1 MGVGI
6 WSNARSARPMSGMN
20 SSRRGHFN
28 THAAIEPAFTVLV
41 IEIIGWLAAALILAS
56 YVLLSLGKLEARG
69 AVYQWMN
76 VIGAGGFVLNSGYNG
91 AMPSAGL
98 NIVWA
103 MMGLYTLWSV
113 ARARRQA
120 HGPAG
125 DEGY

>member
-1 MGVGI
+1 
-6 WSNARSARPMSGMN
+6 MN

-28 THAAIEPAFTVLV
+28 THAAIEPALTVLV

-125 DEGY
+125 DEGYQSPRR

>member
-1 MGVGI
+1 M
-6 WSNARSARPMSGMN
+6 PEL
-20 SSRRGHFN
+20 F
-28 THAAIEPAFTVLV
+28 

-69 AVYQWMN
+69 AAYQWMN
-76 VIGAGGFVLNSGYNG
+76 VIGAAGFVLNSGYNG
-91 AMPSAGL
+91 ALPSAGL

-120 HGPAG
+120 QSPAG
-125 DEGY
+125 DDGAHSPRR